1 MERWVRICLIS
12 LFFSSKALAINI
24 IPFYNIFYIPSE
36 HEQPKPYIELYWQVG
51 AKSIQYRQDS
61 TGIWLGKIL
70 TEIRISNDTGV
81 IVNDQYILST
91 TPANSVKAAE
101 LQNIIDLHRYV
112 LPEGDATVTVKLTD
126 MYTNDSTV
134 YNEKI
139 KVEAGKPTPFMS
151 GLQILDTTYAQ
162 DIGGIFSKNNSTQV
176 PLCANFLADH
186 RKILH
191 YYFEIYN
198 TLSIDSNL
206 LPLVQKSYIS
216 KKPGEAAV
224 YNLTHTDTLR
234 PGFVLPIAGNFDIQP
249 LPSGNYYL
257 NVQVSDQAG
266 DRLATRNL
274 FFQRSNA
281 NPTQPV
287 YSDST
292 GVNDSVFYTV
302 QIFDISSMFVAK
314 YDIRQLKAIMKM
326 ITPIS
331 TQNELLSINGFM
343 NQPDLTYMRYFL
355 YNFWKSRFPL
365 DPEKGWKEYAEK
377 VKIVN
382 KEYGSRIKPG
392 YETDRGLVYLK
403 YGKPDLI
410 TTISNE
416 PGAYPYEIWQYNSPG
431 QRGTNGIFLFYQPGY
446 MVGGYKL
453 LHSTVYGEVRNT
465 NWRSQLFRSGVSNQ
479 SVTSQAELIIQD

>member
-12 LFFSSKALAINI
+12 LFFSFKALAINI
-24 IPFYNIFYIPSE
+24 IPSYNIFYIPT
-36 HEQPKPYIELYWQVG
+36 EQEPPKPYIELYWQVG

-61 TGIWLGKIL
+61 TGVWLGKIL
-70 TEIRISNDTGV
+70 TEVHISNDTGI
-81 IVNDQYILST
+81 IVNNKYILST
-91 TPANSVKAAE
+91 TPAGSVKAAE
-101 LQNIIDLHRYV
+101 LQNIIDLHRYL
-112 LPEGDATVTVKLTD
+112 LPEGNATVTVKLTD

-134 YNEKI
+134 YNEQI
-139 KVEAGKPTPFMS
+139 TVEAGKTTPFMS
-151 GLQILDTTYAQ
+151 GLQILDTTYTQ

-191 YYFEIYN
+191 YYFELYN
-198 TLSIDSNL
+198 TESIDSNL
-206 LPLVQKSYIS
+206 LPLVQKCYIS
-216 KKPGEAAV
+216 KKPREAPV
-224 YNLTHTDTLR
+224 YNLSNTDTLH
-234 PGFVLPIAGNFDIQP
+234 PGYVLPILGNFDIQP

-257 NVQVSDQAG
+257 NVHVSDQAG
-266 DRLATRNL
+266 NRLAERNL

-281 NPTQPV
+281 NPTKPV
-287 YSDST
+287 YNDSLQ
-292 GVNDSVFYTV
+292 NDSVFVAV
-302 QIFDISSMFVAK
+302 QIFDISSMFVSK

-326 ITPIS
+326 ISPIS
-331 TQNELLSINGFM
+331 TQTELLSINGFL

-365 DPEKGWKEYAEK
+365 DPEKGWKEYASK

-392 YETDRGLVYLK
+392 YETDRGIIYLK
-403 YGKPDLI
+403 YGKPDLVTSI
-410 TTISNE
+410 ANE
-416 PGAYPYEIWQYNSPG
+416 PGAYPYEIWQYNTPG

-453 LHSTVYGEVRNT
+453 LHSTVHGEVRNS
-465 NWRSQLFRSGVSNQ
+465 NWRSQLFKNGVSNQ
-479 SVTSQAELIIQD
+479 SVTSQAELIIQQ